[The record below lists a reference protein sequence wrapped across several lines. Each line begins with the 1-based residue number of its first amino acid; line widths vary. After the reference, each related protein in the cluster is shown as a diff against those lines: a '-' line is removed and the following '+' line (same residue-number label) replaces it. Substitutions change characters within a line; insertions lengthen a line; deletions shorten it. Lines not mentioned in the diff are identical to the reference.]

1 MSFWQCFYH
10 IVWAT
15 QERKWLLTDEM
26 EHIVYG
32 LIGEKAKRLGAE
44 VFAVNG
50 DRDHAHLVTAI
61 PPKIAVATFTG
72 QVKGVSSGEYNKLA
86 PEGQH
91 LYWQAEYAVFTFS
104 KLYLERVV
112 AYVKNQKQHHHDGT
126 VLPLLERVG
135 MNDTRFVR
143 EPGPVY
149 TVGDE
154 DWLDTLG

>member
-1 MSFWQCFYH
+1 MSFWQYFYH

-15 QERKWLLTDEM
+15 EGRKWTLTDEM

-50 DRDHAHLVTAI
+50 DRDHAHLVAAV
-61 PPKIAVATFTG
+61 PPKLAIATFTG
-72 QVKGVSSGEYNKLA
+72 QVKGVSSGEYNKIVA
-86 PEGQH
+86 EGQH
-91 LYWQAEYAVFTFS
+91 LYWQPEYAVFTFS
-104 KLYLERVV
+104 RQHLERVV
-112 AYVKNQKQHHHDGT
+112 AYAKNQKQHHRDGT
-126 VLPLLERVG
+126 IIALLERTG
-135 MNDTRFVR
+135 MNDPLYVR